1 MPCKSIL
8 LFCLLIAFVSVSC
21 GSDETTVA
29 LFYPVDS
36 LLDNQVR
43 QLTRSRATLSKI
55 ARMGQ
60 EESAAEYIPAD
71 TTGWQ
76 KELEVFYQINAI
88 NKPVN
93 KSSYSIE
100 NRRDESTG
108 LQLKTFYSSEEV
120 PVRML
125 KVYFRDTP
133 LLPDM
138 IEASVTEVNSMFKGT
153 RNLQLKFA
161 QENDNIVLT
170 GYTIDGGQKMFL
182 ADSVRYNIK
191 GSVTISRN

>member
-1 MPCKSIL
+1 MPGKSIL
-8 LFCLLIAFVSVSC
+8 LFCLLFAFVSVSC

-60 EESAAEYIPAD
+60 EESAVEYIPAD

-76 KELEVFYQINAI
+76 RELEVFYQISAI

-100 NRRDESTG
+100 NRRDDSSG

-133 LLPDM
+133 LLPDR